1 MKATHLKSVAVSAA
15 MFASAVLG
23 NAAIAQN
30 ADMILVNGKI
40 ITQDE
45 KSSIVAALAIQ
56 GGNIAAAGTDDAIR
70 KLAGPK
76 TVKVD
81 LGGRTV
87 IPGLIDSHM
96 HGIRTALTFAV
107 ETDWSDISTLDEGL
121 KIISEAARSKPG
133 AWIVVAGGWHEGQL
147 KEQRGPTSA
156 ELAKAAPDNPV
167 YVQHLYD
174 YAVLNPKGMEQLEID
189 SDAKVPPAGKLAR
202 DAEGRL
208 TGVVRGDLVT
218 FNRLFARVSKMTFEG
233 KVESTKTFF
242 KALNR
247 VGLTGIVDAAGG
259 GMSPQDYEPLFR
271 IAKQQQLSMRVGF
284 YLNSIKAGQEAA
296 DLKEIVK
303 LLPAELGD
311 DKLTFVGLG
320 EVVVWGMHDGPAG
333 LRKAFTP
340 KPGAV
345 DTLREIATWAAGQ
358 RLRVQIH
365 ASTDSSAGQILD
377 IFEEVNAKT
386 PIGELRWVIAHIENA
401 APQTL
406 QRMKKLGMG
415 WAVQDRLYF
424 EGDVWPRVMG
434 NDAALHAPP
443 ISEGIK
449 AGLVIAGGTDGPRL
463 APYNPFVTLEWL
475 VTGKT
480 VKGTSI
486 RSKQYSATREQALRI
501 HTLNSAWMAGD
512 ENKRGTLEAGK
523 WADLVVLSDDY
534 LTVPENS
541 ISKIKALLTVVGGK
555 VEHATGPF
563 SEMAGGAPS
572 K

>member
-1 MKATHLKSVAVSAA
+1 MKSTHLKCVAVSAA

-23 NAAIAQN
+23 NAAMAQN

-107 ETDWSDISTLDEGL
+107 ETDWSDIATLDEGL
-121 KIISEAARSKPG
+121 KIVSEAARSKPG

-358 RLRVQIH
+358 RLRMQIH

-434 NDAALHAPP
+434 NDAAAQAPP

-486 RSKQYSATREQALRI
+486 RAKQYSATREQALRI
-501 HTLNSAWMAGD
+501 HTFNSAWMAGD

>member
-1 MKATHLKSVAVSAA
+1 MKTTHLKSVAVSAA

-23 NAAIAQN
+23 NAAMAQN

-40 ITQDE
+40 ITQDQN
-45 KSSIVAALAIQ
+45 SSIAAALAIQ
-56 GGNIAAAGTDDAIR
+56 GGNIAAVGTDDAIK

-107 ETDWSDISTLDEGL
+107 ETDWSDIATLDEGL

-174 YAVLNPKGMEQLEID
+174 YAVINPKGMEQLEID
-189 SDAKVPPAGKLAR
+189 SDTKVPPAGKLAR
-202 DAEGRL
+202 DTEGRL

-434 NDAALHAPP
+434 NDAALQAPP

-486 RSKQYSATREQALRI
+486 RAKQYSATREQALRI
-501 HTLNSAWMAGD
+501 HTFNSAWMAGD

-563 SEMAGGAPS
+563 SEKGGSAQP

>member
-1 MKATHLKSVAVSAA
+1 MKASNLKSVTVAAA
-15 MFASAVLG
+15 MFVSSAFG
-23 NAAIAQN
+23 GAAMAQS
-30 ADMILVNGKI
+30 ADMILTNGKI

-45 KSSIVAALAIQ
+45 NSSIAAALGIRD
-56 GGNIAAAGTDDAIR
+56 GNIAAVGTDDAIK
-70 KLAGPK
+70 KLAGSK

-87 IPGLIDSHM
+87 IPGLIDSHT
-96 HGIRTALTFAV
+96 HSIRSALTFAV
-107 ETDWSDISTLDEGL
+107 ETDWSDIKTLDEGL
-121 KIISEAARSKPG
+121 KIIAAAARAKPG
-133 AWIVVAGGWHEGQL
+133 AWIVVAGGWHEGQI
-147 KEQRGPTSA
+147 KEQRGPTSV

-174 YAVLNPKGMEQLEID
+174 YAVLNPKGMELLDIG
-189 SDAKVPPAGKLAR
+189 SDAKLPPAGKLVR
-202 DAEGRL
+202 DGENRL
-208 TGVVRGDLVT
+208 TGVVRGNLVT
-218 FNRLFARVSKMTFEG
+218 FNQLFARVSNTTFEG
-233 KVESTKTFF
+233 KVESTKAFF

-259 GMSPQDYEPLFR
+259 GMAPQDYEPLFR
-271 IAKQQQLSMRVGF
+271 VAEQKRLSIRVGF
-284 YLNSIKAGQEAA
+284 YLNSIIAGKEAA
-296 DLKEIVK
+296 NLKEIVGIVPSK
-303 LLPAELGD
+303 FAD
-311 DKLTFVGLG
+311 DKLTFIGLG
-320 EVVVWGMHDGPAG
+320 EVLVWGMHDGPAG
-333 LRKAFTP
+333 LLKTFTP
-340 KPGAV
+340 KPGAT
-345 DTLREIATWAAGQ
+345 DTLREIAVWAAEGKR
-358 RLRVQIH
+358 RLQIH
-365 ASTDSSAGQILD
+365 ASSDSAAGQILD
-377 IFEEVNAKT
+377 IFEEVNSKV
-386 PIGELRWVIAHIENA
+386 PIGDLRWIIAHIENA
-401 APQTL
+401 TPQTF

-434 NDAALHAPP
+434 NDAATQAPP

-449 AGLVIAGGTDGPRL
+449 AGLIVAGGTDGPRL

-501 HTLNSAWMAGD
+501 HTFNSAWMAGD
-512 ENKRGTLEAGK
+512 ENKRGTLEPGK

-534 LTVPENS
+534 LTVPENN
-541 ISKIKALLTVVGGK
+541 ISKIKALMTIVGGK

-563 SEMAGGAPS
+563 TEIGGSAQS

>member
-1 MKATHLKSVAVSAA
+1 MKASNLKSVTVAAA
-15 MFASAVLG
+15 MFVSSAFG
-23 NAAIAQN
+23 GAAMAQS
-30 ADMILVNGKI
+30 ADMILTNGKI

-45 KSSIVAALAIQ
+45 NSSIAAALAMRD
-56 GGNIAAAGTDDAIR
+56 GNIAAVGTDDAIK
-70 KLAGPK
+70 KLAGSK

-87 IPGLIDSHM
+87 IPGLIDSHT
-96 HGIRTALTFAV
+96 HSIRSALTFAV
-107 ETDWSDISTLDEGL
+107 ETDWSDIKTLDEGL
-121 KIISEAARSKPG
+121 KIIAAAARAKPG
-133 AWIVVAGGWHEGQL
+133 AWIVVAGGWHEGQI
-147 KEQRGPTSA
+147 KEQRGPTSV

-174 YAVLNPKGMEQLEID
+174 YAVLNPKGMELLDIG
-189 SDAKVPPAGKLAR
+189 SDAKLPPAGKLVR
-202 DAEGRL
+202 DGENRL
-208 TGVVRGDLVT
+208 TGVVRGNLVT
-218 FNRLFARVSKMTFEG
+218 FNQLFARVSNTTFEG
-233 KVESTKTFF
+233 KVESTKAFF

-259 GMSPQDYEPLFR
+259 GMAPQDYEPLFR
-271 IAKQQQLSMRVGF
+271 VAEQKKLSIRVGF
-284 YLNSIKAGQEAA
+284 YLNSIIAGKEAA
-296 DLKEIVK
+296 NLKEIVGIVPSK
-303 LLPAELGD
+303 FAD
-311 DKLTFVGLG
+311 DKLTFIGLG
-320 EVVVWGMHDGPAG
+320 EVLVWGMHDGPAG
-333 LRKAFTP
+333 LLKTFTP
-340 KPGAV
+340 KPGAT
-345 DTLREIATWAAGQ
+345 DTLREIAVWAAEGKR
-358 RLRVQIH
+358 RLQIH
-365 ASTDSSAGQILD
+365 ASSDSAARQILD
-377 IFEEVNAKT
+377 IFEEVNSKA
-386 PIGELRWVIAHIENA
+386 PIGDLRWIIAHIENA
-401 APQTL
+401 TPQTF

-434 NDAALHAPP
+434 NDAATQAPP

-449 AGLVIAGGTDGPRL
+449 AGLIVAGGTDGPRL

-501 HTLNSAWMAGD
+501 HTFNSAWMAGD
-512 ENKRGTLEAGK
+512 ENKRGTLEPGK

-534 LTVPENS
+534 LTVPENN
-541 ISKIKALLTVVGGK
+541 ISKIKALMTIVGGK

-563 SEMAGGAPS
+563 TEIGGSAQS

>member
-1 MKATHLKSVAVSAA
+1 MKASNLKSVTVAAA
-15 MFASAVLG
+15 MFVSSAFG
-23 NAAIAQN
+23 GAAMAQS
-30 ADMILVNGKI
+30 ADMILTNGKI

-45 KSSIVAALAIQ
+45 NSSIAAALGIRD
-56 GGNIAAAGTDDAIR
+56 GNIAAVGTDDAIK
-70 KLAGPK
+70 KLAGSK

-87 IPGLIDSHM
+87 IPGLIDSHT
-96 HGIRTALTFAV
+96 HSIRSALTFAV
-107 ETDWSDISTLDEGL
+107 ETDWSDIKTLDEGL
-121 KIISEAARSKPG
+121 KIIAAAARAKPG
-133 AWIVVAGGWHEGQL
+133 AWIVVAGGWHEGQI
-147 KEQRGPTSA
+147 KEQRGPTSV

-174 YAVLNPKGMEQLEID
+174 YAVLNPKGMELLDIG
-189 SDAKVPPAGKLAR
+189 SDAKLPPAGKLVR
-202 DAEGRL
+202 DGENRL
-208 TGVVRGDLVT
+208 TGVVRGNLVT
-218 FNRLFARVSKMTFEG
+218 FNQLFARVSNTTFEG
-233 KVESTKTFF
+233 KVESTKAFF

-259 GMSPQDYEPLFR
+259 GMAPQDYEPLFR
-271 IAKQQQLSMRVGF
+271 VAEQKKLSIRVGF
-284 YLNSIKAGQEAA
+284 YLNSIIAGKEAA
-296 DLKEIVK
+296 NLKEIVGIVPSK
-303 LLPAELGD
+303 FAD
-311 DKLTFVGLG
+311 DKLTFIGLG
-320 EVVVWGMHDGPAG
+320 EVLVWGMHDGPAC
-333 LRKAFTP
+333 LLKTFTP
-340 KPGAV
+340 KPGAT
-345 DTLREIATWAAGQ
+345 DTLREIAVWAAEGKR
-358 RLRVQIH
+358 RLQIH
-365 ASTDSSAGQILD
+365 ASSDSAAGQILD
-377 IFEEVNAKT
+377 IFEEVNSKA
-386 PIGELRWVIAHIENA
+386 PIGDLRWIIAHIENA
-401 APQTL
+401 TPQTF

-434 NDAALHAPP
+434 NDAATQAPP

-449 AGLVIAGGTDGPRL
+449 AGLIVAGGTDGPRL

-512 ENKRGTLEAGK
+512 ENKRGTLAPGK

-534 LTVPENS
+534 LTVPENN
-541 ISKIKALLTVVGGK
+541 ISKIKALMTIVGGK

-563 SEMAGGAPS
+563 TEIGGSAQS

>member
-1 MKATHLKSVAVSAA
+1 MADLLKSIALSSAV
-15 MFASAVLG
+15 FASVLLAG
-23 NAAIAQN
+23 AAIAQN

-40 ITQDE
+40 VTQDE
-45 KSSIVAALAIQ
+45 KSSIAAALAIEN
-56 GGNIAAAGTDDAIR
+56 GNITAVGTDDAI
-70 KLAGPK
+70 KQLAGPN

-96 HGIRTALTFAV
+96 HGIRSALTYSI
-107 ETDWSDISTLDEGL
+107 ETDWSDVSSLDEGL
-121 KIISEAARSKPG
+121 KIISDAARAKPG
-133 AWIVVAGGWHEGQL
+133 AWIVVAGGWHEGQI

-156 ELAKAAPDNPV
+156 ELARAAPDSPV

-174 YAVLNPKGMEQLEID
+174 YAVLNPKGMEQLELD
-189 SDAKVPPAGKLAR
+189 SDAKVPPAGKLLR
-202 DAEGRL
+202 DADNRL

-218 FNRLFARVSKMTFEG
+218 FNRLFARVSKISFEG
-233 KVESTKTFF
+233 QVESTKTFF

-247 VGLTGIVDAAGG
+247 VGLTGIIDAAGG
-259 GMSPQDYEPLFR
+259 GMPPESYEPLYR
-271 IAKQQQLSMRVGF
+271 VAQQKQLSIRVGF
-284 YLNSIKAGQEAA
+284 YVNSITAGKEAEN
-296 DLKEIVK
+296 LKEIVK
-303 LLPAELGD
+303 LIPTKFGE
-311 DKLTFVGLG
+311 DKLRFVGLG

-333 LRKAFTP
+333 LRKDFTP

-345 DTLREIATWAAGQ
+345 DTLRQIAVWAAEE
-358 RLRVQIH
+358 RRPIQIH

-377 IFEEVNAKT
+377 VFEEVNAKT
-386 PIGELRWVIAHIENA
+386 PIAELRWMIAHIENA
-401 APQTL
+401 SPQTL

-424 EGDVWPRVMG
+424 EGDVWPRAMGAEAAVM
-434 NDAALHAPP
+434 APP

-475 VTGKT
+475 VTGRT
-480 VKGTSI
+480 VKGTPI

-501 HTLNSAWMAGD
+501 HTVNSAWMAGD
-512 ENKRGTLEAGK
+512 ENKRGTLEVGK

-534 LTVPENS
+534 LTVPEYN
-541 ISKIKALLTVVGGK
+541 ISKIKALLTIVGGK

-563 SEMAGGAPS
+563 SILGGSAQPN
-572 K
+572 

>member
-1 MKATHLKSVAVSAA
+1 MKSTHLKCVAVSAA

-23 NAAIAQN
+23 NAAMAQN

-107 ETDWSDISTLDEGL
+107 ETDWSHIATLDEGL
-121 KIISEAARSKPG
+121 KIVSEAARSKPG

-202 DAEGRL
+202 DTEGRL

-358 RLRVQIH
+358 RLRMQIH

-434 NDAALHAPP
+434 NDAAAQAPP

-486 RSKQYSATREQALRI
+486 RAKQYSATREQALRI
-501 HTLNSAWMAGD
+501 HTFNSAWMAGD

>member
-1 MKATHLKSVAVSAA
+1 MKSTHLKCVAVSAA

-23 NAAIAQN
+23 NAAMAQN

-107 ETDWSDISTLDEGL
+107 ETDWSDIATLDEGL
-121 KIISEAARSKPG
+121 KIVSEAARSKPG

-358 RLRVQIH
+358 RLRMQIH

-434 NDAALHAPP
+434 NDAALQAPP

-486 RSKQYSATREQALRI
+486 RAKQYSATREQALRI
-501 HTLNSAWMAGD
+501 HTFNSAWMAGD

>member
-1 MKATHLKSVAVSAA
+1 MKTTNLKSVAVSAA
-15 MFASAVLG
+15 MFVSAALG
-23 NAAIAQN
+23 SAAIAQD

-45 KSSIVAALAIQ
+45 KSSIAAALAIQ
-56 GGNIAAAGTDDAIR
+56 GGNIAAVGTDDAIK
-70 KLAGPK
+70 KLTGSK

-96 HGIRTALTFAV
+96 HGIRSALTFAV
-107 ETDWSDISTLDEGL
+107 ETDWSDISSLDEGL
-121 KIISEAARSKPG
+121 KIISEAARAKPG
-133 AWIVVAGGWHEGQL
+133 AWIVVAGGWHEGQI

-174 YAVLNPKGMEQLEID
+174 YAVLNPKGMELLEID
-189 SDAKVPPAGKLAR
+189 SDAKVPPAGKLVR
-202 DAEGRL
+202 DAENRL
-208 TGVVRGDLVT
+208 TGVVHGNLVT
-218 FNRLFARVSKMTFEG
+218 FNRLFARVSKITLEG
-233 KVESTKTFF
+233 QVESTKTFF

-259 GMSPQDYEPLFR
+259 GMPPQSYEPLFLV
-271 IAKQQQLSMRVGF
+271 AQQKQLSIRVGF
-284 YLNSIKAGQEAA
+284 YLNSIIAGQEAA
-296 DLKEIVK
+296 NLKEIVS
-303 LLPAELGD
+303 LIPAKFGD

-333 LRKAFTP
+333 LSKTFTP

-345 DTLREIATWAAGQ
+345 DTLREIAVWAAEG
-358 RLRVQIH
+358 RRRIQIH

-386 PIGELRWVIAHIENA
+386 PIGELRWMIAHIENA
-401 APQTL
+401 TPQTL

-434 NDAALHAPP
+434 NDAATQAPP

-449 AGLVIAGGTDGPRL
+449 AGLVVAGGTDGPRL

-501 HTLNSAWMAGD
+501 HTVNAAWMAGD
-512 ENKRGTLEAGK
+512 EHKRGTLEAGK

-534 LTVPENS
+534 LTVPEGN

-555 VEHATGPF
+555 VEHAMGPF
-563 SEMAGGAPS
+563 SEVGGSAQS

>member
-1 MKATHLKSVAVSAA
+1 MKAGYLKSAAAAAIFASVVLGSAA
-15 MFASAVLG
+15 
-23 NAAIAQN
+23 NAQK
-30 ADMILVNGKI
+30 ADMVLVNGKI
-40 ITQDE
+40 VTLDK
-45 KSSIVAALAIQ
+45 KSSIAKALAIR
-56 GGNIAAAGTDDAIR
+56 GGNIAAVGSNNAIA

-96 HGIRTALTFAV
+96 HGIRSALTFAV
-107 ETDWSDISTLDEGL
+107 ETDWSAISSLDEGL
-121 KIISEAARSKPG
+121 KIISEAARAKPG

-167 YVQHLYD
+167 YVQHLYE
-174 YAVLNPKGMEQLEID
+174 YAVLNPKGMEQLGLD
-189 SDAKVPPAGKLAR
+189 SDAKVPPAGKLVR
-202 DAEGRL
+202 DAENHL
-208 TGVVRGDLVT
+208 TGVVHGNLVT
-218 FNRLFARVSKMTFEG
+218 FNRLFARVSNITFEG
-233 KVESTKTFF
+233 KVESTKAFF

-247 VGLTGIVDAAGG
+247 AGLTGFIDAAGG
-259 GMSPQDYEPLFR
+259 GMPPQSYEPLYR
-271 IAKQQQLSMRVGF
+271 VAQQHQLSIRVNF
-284 YLNSIKAGQEAA
+284 YVNSIAAGKEAA
-296 DLKEIVK
+296 DLKDIVAHI
-303 LLPAELGD
+303 PAKFDD
-311 DKLTFVGLG
+311 DKLTFVGIG
-320 EVVVWGMHDGPAG
+320 EVLVWGMHDGPAG
-333 LRKAFTP
+333 LRKTFTP

-345 DTLREIATWAAGQ
+345 DTLREIATWAAEK
-358 RLRVQIH
+358 RLRLQIH
-365 ASTDSSAGQILD
+365 ASSDNAAVQILT

-386 PIGELRWVIAHIENA
+386 PIGKLRWMIAHIENA
-401 APQTL
+401 SAQTL

-424 EGDVWPRVMG
+424 AGDAWPRVMG
-434 NDAALHAPP
+434 NDAAALAPP

-463 APYNPFVTLEWL
+463 SPYNPFVTLEWL

-480 VKGTSI
+480 VKGTSL

-501 HTLNSAWMAGD
+501 HTVNSAWMAGD

-523 WADLVVLSDDY
+523 WADLVVLTDDY
-534 LTVPENS
+534 LTVPENK
-541 ISKIKALLTVVGGK
+541 ISKIKPLLTVVGGK

-563 SEMAGGAPS
+563 SKFGGSP
-572 K
+572 

>member
-1 MKATHLKSVAVSAA
+1 MKTTHLKSVAVSAA

-23 NAAIAQN
+23 NAAMAQN

-40 ITQDE
+40 ITQDQN
-45 KSSIVAALAIQ
+45 SSIAAALAIQ
-56 GGNIAAAGTDDAIR
+56 GGNIAAVGTDDAIK

-107 ETDWSDISTLDEGL
+107 ETDWSDIATLDEGL

-174 YAVLNPKGMEQLEID
+174 YAVINPKGMEQLEID
-189 SDAKVPPAGKLAR
+189 SDTKVPPAGKLAR

-434 NDAALHAPP
+434 NDAALQAPP

-486 RSKQYSATREQALRI
+486 RAKQYSATREQALRI
-501 HTLNSAWMAGD
+501 HTFNSAWMAGD

-563 SEMAGGAPS
+563 SEKGGSAQP